1 MGGGG
6 RQVSGKPFGP
16 PKQVTQRRWLC
27 AIGEL
32 SWHVPFA
39 GMSEAGGKKSK
50 LDDVSDDDDRAVPE
64 ELFNV
69 VVAGDESPQSA
80 GKK

>member
-1 MGGGG
+1 M
-6 RQVSGKPFGP
+6 
-16 PKQVTQRRWLC
+16 
-27 AIGEL
+27 
-32 SWHVPFA
+32 PFA

-80 GKK
+80 GKKWVLWLRPIALLSHESL

>member
-1 MGGGG
+1 M
-6 RQVSGKPFGP
+6 
-16 PKQVTQRRWLC
+16 
-27 AIGEL
+27 
-32 SWHVPFA
+32 PFA

-80 GKK
+80 VKKMGVVAQTNCFVES